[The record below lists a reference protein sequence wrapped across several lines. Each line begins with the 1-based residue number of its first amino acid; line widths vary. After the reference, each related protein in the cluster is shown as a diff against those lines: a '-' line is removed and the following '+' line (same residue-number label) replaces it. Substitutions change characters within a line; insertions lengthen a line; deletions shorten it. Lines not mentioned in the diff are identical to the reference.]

1 MLVYLLIVIGFCVL
15 YPLVPRKQV
24 KWLFLALVLAL
35 AVMAFNMVPYE
46 TDDIANYF
54 RQINQLR
61 RGGFGEFKRLVS
73 ENENNWGA
81 LPVCGAYFYFISFLP
96 DNGFLP
102 AITVFLAYGSMYLVL
117 WLAAK
122 RFNVGKWYLFLAA
135 FFILSTYW
143 FYDICS
149 GIRNGLVFTL
159 FSSIVYIDVVE
170 KKARPLCWLS
180 YVVLL
185 GMHSS
190 AIILFFI
197 RIILLLSGRGKGKI
211 LSMLMV
217 AAMVVGGALLPHLGE
232 ITGIEYFELISEKA
246 ERASEIMGVDSSTSF
261 IVNVSVFIVCAIVV
275 IYCLYVFSK
284 TDVLER
290 LNGYSK
296 FVRFL
301 LFFMLGS
308 VFSALI
314 FLRLARWVLP
324 AMVSVIF
331 MVGMQ
336 TAKDME
342 KERNMEKKHKSI
354 IKPGTVI
361 SSNELV
367 INFCFITYS
376 VVHLWFACA
385 GSSLIWLHFS

>member
-1 MLVYLLIVIGFCVL
+1 MLVYLLIVIGFCML

-24 KWLFLALVLAL
+24 KWLLLALVLAL
-35 AVMAFNMVPYE
+35 SIMAFNMVPYE
-46 TDDIANYF
+46 TDDIANYY

-61 RGGFGEFKRLVS
+61 HGGFQELKRLVG
-73 ENENNWGA
+73 ENANNWGA
-81 LPVCGAYFYFISFLP
+81 LPVCGVYFYFISFLP

-102 AITVFLAYGSMYLVL
+102 AITIFLAYGSMYLVL
-117 WLAAK
+117 WLAAN

-170 KKARPLCWLS
+170 KKIRPLCWLA

-197 RIILLLSGRGKGKI
+197 RIVLLLSGRGKGKVPSI
-211 LSMLMV
+211 LMV
-217 AAMVVGGALLPHLGE
+217 VSMVSGGVLLPHLGE
-232 ITGIEYFELISEKA
+232 ITGVEYFELISEKA
-246 ERASEIMGVDSSTSF
+246 ERASENMGVNSSTSF
-261 IVNVSVFIVCAIVV
+261 VVNVSVFILCAMVV
-275 IYCLYVFSK
+275 IYCFYVFSK
-284 TDVLER
+284 TDKNKDINR
-290 LNGYSK
+290 YSK
-296 FVRFL
+296 FVQFL

-324 AMVSVIF
+324 AMVSVVF

-336 TAKDME
+336 TAKDRE
-342 KERNMEKKHKSI
+342 KEMHANKKHKSV
-354 IKPGTVI
+354 IKEGTLI

-367 INFCFITYS
+367 VNFCFVTYS
-376 VVHLWFACA
+376 LVHLWYACA